1 MFGEISGRYVLMN
14 RIITLGR
21 DSSWRRR
28 LVDAAALPRGG
39 VVLDV
44 GSGTGD
50 ILLAALRRDST
61 MSAIALDFSTD
72 MVAVGRRRKGG
83 RHVFWCCGN
92 AGDLPFPDAAFDRV
106 VSGYLLRNVE
116 DVRRALREQIRV
128 VKPGGRVV
136 ALDTSPPPR
145 GFFRPAVLFY
155 SRFVIPLLGRVI
167 ARNRAAYEYLPASTQ
182 AFLRPEALAR
192 IMEEVGL
199 RDVRFH
205 RFMMG
210 TQVLLVGDRSLE

>member
-1 MFGEISGRYVLMN
+1 MFGQISGRYVLMN

-28 LVDAAALPRGG
+28 LLDAAVLPRGG

-50 ILLAALRRDST
+50 ILLSALRRDPT
-61 MSAIALDFSTD
+61 LRAVALDFSLD
-72 MVAVGRRRKGG
+72 MMAVGRTRRGAA
-83 RHVFWCCGN
+83 HVFWCCGN
-92 AGDLPFPDAAFDRV
+92 AGDLPFPDAAFDGV
-106 VSGYLLRNVE
+106 VSAYLLRNVG
-116 DVRRALREQIRV
+116 DVRQALREQVRV
-128 VKPGGRVV
+128 VKPGGPVA
-136 ALDTSPPPR
+136 ALDTSPPPE
-145 GFFRPAVLFY
+145 GLFRPLVLFY
-155 SRFVIPLLGRVI
+155 LRFVIPLLGQML

-182 AFLRPEALAR
+182 NFLRPEELVL

-199 RDVRFH
+199 KEVRFH

-210 TQVLLVGDRSLE
+210 TQVLMTGYRRRG